1 MNRRSQYLHCWPED
15 LKEDEPCAVKIKII
29 WQRGVITRVNTV
41 THMVKISL
49 RDWGMVIWRP
59 MGHVYFLEDRFR
71 DLPWQSIRCGLP
83 HTGPAVTTAT
93 EWPEKTRQLCKI
105 LTERQEG
112 WMQIVHPLGDRTAM
126 VKLMIYNEYTEGA
139 HNLRDSL
146 IQLGHARLTENITT
160 DVYPTV

>member
-1 MNRRSQYLHCWPED
+1 MFIFWKTDSETCRGKASD
-15 LKEDEPCAVKIKII
+15 AV
-29 WQRGVITRVNTV
+29 
-41 THMVKISL
+41 
-49 RDWGMVIWRP
+49 
-59 MGHVYFLEDRFR
+59 
-71 DLPWQSIRCGLP
+71 C
-83 HTGPAVTTAT
+83 PAVTTAT

-146 IQLGHARLTENITT
+146 IQLGNARLTENITT